1 MTGPAPGVTVAPAT
15 PTTRAVAPE
24 ATSVPDGSVA
34 RGDPPISLTG
44 VTKVYRGG
52 GGVRDLS
59 LEVGWGEVFGFLGPN
74 GAGKTTT
81 IRLLLDLIR
90 PQRGAVRLF
99 GLDARRD
106 AVAIHRRLGYLPGE
120 FALYER
126 LTARETLAHF
136 ARLRGGPDEATVER
150 WAAEFDLELDRPV
163 RALSRGNRQKVG
175 LVSALMNEPD
185 LLVLDEPTV
194 GLDPLVQRT
203 VHQRLRGAAASG
215 RTVFLSSHVLS
226 EAAEVAD
233 RVGLIKEGR
242 LVAIERVAEFRA
254 RPVHEVEVR
263 ADPAAALDAL
273 GDLKDVTVRER
284 IEGGLRLE
292 VVGSLNPL
300 VAALAALDV
309 VDLSVR
315 EPSLEDVFLS
325 YYDGSAR

>member
-1 MTGPAPGVTVAPAT
+1 MTPVATA
-15 PTTRAVAPE
+15 AA
-24 ATSVPDGSVA
+24 DGSVA
-34 RGDPPISLTG
+34 RGEPPIALTG

-90 PQRGAVRLF
+90 PQRGVVRLF

-106 AVAIHRRLGYLPGE
+106 AVAVHRRLGYLPGE
-120 FALYER
+120 LALYER
-126 LTARETLAHF
+126 LSARETFAHF
-136 ARLRGGPDEATVER
+136 SRLRGGPDEATVER
-150 WAAEFDLELDRPV
+150 WASELDLELDRPV

-203 VHQRLRGAAASG
+203 VHQRLREAAASG

-226 EAAEVAD
+226 EVAEVAD
-233 RVGLIKEGR
+233 RVGLIKDGR
-242 LVAIERVAEFRA
+242 LVAIERVAEIRA
-254 RPVHEVEVR
+254 RAVHAVEVR
-263 ADPAAALDAL
+263 VGAAAGLDAL
-273 GDLKDVTVRER
+273 ADLEGVTVRER
-284 IEGGLRLE
+284 VEDGLRLE

-300 VAALAALDV
+300 LAALAALDV
-309 VDLSVR
+309 VDLSVH

-325 YYDGSAR
+325 YYDGAAR